1 LAQKERSRL
10 LARTVP
16 DPVVRPPR
24 RPRRSTIRHEPIIR
38 TKLSPPPDPKPLV
51 ERTRLH
57 ALLDAGIEGP
67 MTLVSG
73 PAGAGKT
80 TLLASWMAS
89 HPPGMSVAW
98 VTMEAQD
105 REAQRFW
112 THLLASIRETVGSRA
127 GPLAKLAP
135 PRTVGDDRF
144 LPRFIDAVSTLPRPL
159 VLIIDDAQ
167 ETGSR
172 EVERIIERL
181 VWLAPDSLRLVLST
195 RRDPRMP
202 LARLRAGGKMAEIR
216 GDDLAFSVGEARDLL
231 RGFGLRL
238 DAREVEL
245 LRSRTEGWAVALRL
259 AAVSLRRCADP
270 NAFLREFSGS
280 DQAITDYL
288 VEELLSHMSPDLQ
301 RFLLRTSIADR
312 LMLDLAEELAGTDA
326 QSHLGWLE
334 RESALIVSLGDG
346 WFRYNRLL
354 TELLRARLAL
364 ELPGEAPALHT
375 IASSWLAARGL
386 SREALQHALAA
397 RSASLAAEILSDME
411 IWPLLGPGGA
421 AMREVIDQ
429 IPSAELADHP
439 DAYVAVAASRVADG
453 DTAGAL
459 ALLRSWQR
467 SSRAPHA
474 PHQRI
479 RAAIVG
485 LTASRRNG
493 DVGATLR
500 WSRRA
505 VRQGDVDISDVEA
518 DRLRAILL
526 EHRGWAMLWSGAR
539 EQAQRDLREAHRAAR
554 WIGDDAL
561 HLSVHSLLAACEL
574 RFGHI
579 SAATD
584 LANEALVFAGR
595 HGMTAAPEAALVYFV
610 LAAAHGKR
618 GEMDALEAMLRSGR
632 AAARA
637 GVVRDTPLWAME
649 TRIRA
654 RLDLWEEN
662 PEVGA
667 NLLSATRRRLE
678 GDPELAELAWTLALD
693 EADLCLRAGR
703 PEAAQQLLAGANGR
717 GESVRAAL
725 VRAKIAAWHGDVG
738 AAAML
743 LEGALDATLEENRPA
758 DASAWLQLAVLCWER
773 RNPAG
778 AWEAM
783 ERALRL
789 SEPDGI
795 AFPFLMEDRCAEVL
809 WNHIAR
815 GTGYEQ
821 WALTLLDRI
830 ESRRPAAAGAA
841 PTERLSMRERTVLQ
855 YMDTLMSVNE
865 ISRELYVSTNT
876 IKTHIKHIYRKLGV
890 SRRRDAVE
898 RARALHLLD
907 GHASAPVALI
917 QTQPAPAAP
926 TPG

>member
-1 LAQKERSRL
+1 MIS
-10 LARTVP
+10 
-16 DPVVRPPR
+16 PR

-38 TKLSPPPDPKPLV
+38 TKLSPPPGPKPLV

-73 PAGAGKT
+73 PAGRREDHAPGFVDGELVPT
-80 TLLASWMAS
+80 
-89 HPPGMSVAW
+89 GMSVAW

-105 REAQRFW
+105 REVQRFW
-112 THLLASIRETVGSRA
+112 THVLASIRETVGSRA
-127 GPLAKLAP
+127 GRLARLAP
-135 PRTVGDDRF
+135 PRTGGDDRF
-144 LPRFIDAVSTLPRPL
+144 LPRFIDAVAALPRPL
-159 VLIIDDAQ
+159 VLVIDDAQ

-202 LARLRAGGKMAEIR
+202 LARLRAGGKIAELR
-216 GDDLAFSVGEARDLL
+216 GSDLAFTVDEARELL
-231 RGFGLRL
+231 RGLGLRL
-238 DAREVEL
+238 DRRDVEL
-245 LRSRTEGWAVALRL
+245 LTSRTEGWAVALRL

-270 NAFLREFSGS
+270 DAFVREFAGS
-280 DQAITDYL
+280 DQAVADYL

-326 QSHLGWLE
+326 QSHLGTLE
-334 RESALIVSLGDG
+334 RESALIVNLGDG

-364 ELPGEAPALHT
+364 ELPGQAPTLHA
-375 IASSWLAARGL
+375 IASSWLAARGF

-397 RSASLAAEILSDME
+397 RSAPLAAEILSDME

-439 DAYVAVAASRVADG
+439 DAYVAVAASRVVDG

-539 EQAQRDLREAHRAAR
+539 EHAQQDLREAHRAAR

-584 LANEALVFAGR
+584 LANEALVFAGGR
-595 HGMTAAPEAALVYFV
+595 GMTAAPEAALAYFV

-632 AAARA
+632 DAAR
-637 GVVRDTPLWAME
+637 GGDVRDTPLWAME

-654 RLDLWEEN
+654 RLDHWEGN
-662 PEVGA
+662 PDVGA

-678 GDPELAELAWTLALD
+678 GDPDLVELAWTLALD
-693 EADLCLRAGR
+693 EADLCLAAGR
-703 PEAAQQLLAGANGR
+703 LEAAQQLLSGAGGR
-717 GESVRAAL
+717 GEPVRAARGAGEDRRL
-725 VRAKIAAWHGDVG
+725 ARRRRRGGDAPARGAGRHPGGEQPRRHVGVVAARGALLGASRPRRRVGGDGERPPVVGARRNRLPVPHGGSQRGGAVEPRRTRNGVRAVDAHAARSHRV
-738 AAAML
+738 AAA
-743 LEGALDATLEENRPA
+743 
-758 DASAWLQLAVLCWER
+758 
-773 RNPAG
+773 
-778 AWEAM
+778 
-783 ERALRL
+783 
-789 SEPDGI
+789 
-795 AFPFLMEDRCAEVL
+795 
-809 WNHIAR
+809 
-815 GTGYEQ
+815 
-821 WALTLLDRI
+821 
-830 ESRRPAAAGAA
+830 RRPV
-841 PTERLSMRERTVLQ
+841 P
-855 YMDTLMSVNE
+855 
-865 ISRELYVSTNT
+865 
-876 IKTHIKHIYRKLGV
+876 
-890 SRRRDAVE
+890 RRP
-898 RARALHLLD
+898 
-907 GHASAPVALI
+907 SA
-917 QTQPAPAAP
+917 
-926 TPG
+926 